1 MSVQAVEDA
10 VWNLVRTTA
19 SFLRQVPVLEV
30 FIQYIQDSYQ
40 NDPVRVAIEIL
51 LFLLA
56 CRYFFSKYSGQKS
69 EKLTEKVSS
78 GDSYVYVCVGS

>member
-10 VWNLVRTTA
+10 LWNLLTTTGT
-19 SFLRQVPVLEV
+19 FLRQAPILEV
-30 FIQYIQDSYQ
+30 IIQYIQDSYQ

-56 CRYFFSKYSGQKS
+56 CRYFFSKYGGQKG
-69 EKLTEKVSS
+69 EKLTEKVLACIR
-78 GDSYVYVCVGS
+78 DLQIRA